1 MDKHGLLFYSVD
13 WLSLPVE
20 EWIPSVVIIEEVGP
34 TVLEWARD
42 GMRVWD
48 ISSFPSDINYLK
60 EPQNFD

>member
-20 EWIPSVVIIEEVGP
+20 EWILSVVIIEEVGP

-42 GMRVWD
+42 GVRVC
-48 ISSFPSDINYLK
+48 
-60 EPQNFD
+60 